1 MKLALCVVSGEV
13 EYAYCGPACAAGK
26 SGFCNHILALMLKV
40 CKFSLFNCQKVTDLN
55 DEDENPSSAC
65 TSSLQ
70 QWHQPRV
77 EGISPQPV
85 MEVAVMK
92 THQDDQTTEGIQCK
106 LYEARRQQQ
115 SNVAQFLKTI
125 KGIDASFGL
134 VQTCE
139 LDSTCNSAQVATKF
153 GSSPAGSYG
162 SYQLS
167 FQESNFIVHSSL
179 KPILSRYESSFVPAY
194 PSFPL
199 DDLNESFVLPVPE
212 NLDVNEKKLLDSLK
226 VSLMDANKLEWE
238 TKNGRR

>member
-55 DEDENPSSAC
+55 DEDDENPSSAS

-92 THQDDQTTEGIQCK
+92 THQDDKTTKGIRCK
-106 LYEARRQQQ
+106 LYEARRQ
-115 SNVAQFLKTI
+115 
-125 KGIDASFGL
+125 
-134 VQTCE
+134 
-139 LDSTCNSAQVATKF
+139 
-153 GSSPAGSYG
+153 
-162 SYQLS
+162 
-167 FQESNFIVHSSL
+167 
-179 KPILSRYESSFVPAY
+179 
-194 PSFPL
+194 
-199 DDLNESFVLPVPE
+199 
-212 NLDVNEKKLLDSLK
+212 
-226 VSLMDANKLEWE
+226 
-238 TKNGRR
+238 